1 MYTTVAEF
9 TLRRVLAWLH
19 WAGREPTPELQ
30 AAVLRTMAD
39 NIGAPADE
47 LFDLCLQP
55 QRAGIE
61 PPPIAPATPPLRR
74 GSIGYGDY

>member
-1 MYTTVAEF
+1 MHTTVAEF

-19 WAGREPTPELQ
+19 WAGREPTPEVQ

-39 NIGAPADE
+39 NLTVPADE

-55 QRAGIE
+55 MRSGIE
-61 PPPIAPATPPLRR
+61 RQPIAPATPPLRR

>member
-39 NIGAPADE
+39 NMTAPADE
-47 LFDLCLQP
+47 LFDLCLDP

-61 PPPIAPATPPLRR
+61 QPTIAPATPPLRR